1 MALIRNLGASI
12 LLAAGF
18 AAHAQSPSPQRTQ
31 LPGAVVTVNADLGQF
46 SMKTDQGDTVTVIA
60 GPKTV
65 IIQMPVGET
74 DIKKGFKLQLSGLHP
89 GDRVVA
95 FVRPGV
101 PVIAS
106 SLVVRSKADVDSIR
120 DRIQQDW
127 KRRGSAGTV
136 TAVDPATHTIT
147 VQSGRQTLTL
157 HTSDDTKFRRY
168 AADSPKSAD
177 AHAGTFADI
186 RTGDRVHAL
195 GNRSADNSVEAEVVY
210 SGAFRQMAATIDS
223 VDPATGELKVTDLA
237 TKKPLSIRITPDSV
251 LKRMPEQMAQSL
263 ARRYR
268 SGRQGASAGGA
279 ASPPLDQLPAAQLA
293 ELKPKDAIMVST
305 TMGSEAGSVTAIML
319 LAGVE
324 PLLTASPTAAQDIM
338 SGWNLGGGGEGEGE
352 DDQ

>member
-1 MALIRNLGASI
+1 MALIRILGASI
-12 LLAAGF
+12 LLAAGV
-18 AAHAQSPSPQRTQ
+18 AAEAQSPSPQKTQ
-31 LPGAVVTVNADLGQF
+31 LPGTVITVDANLGQF
-46 SMKTDQGDTVTVIA
+46 SMKTDQGDTVTVVA

-65 IIQMPVGET
+65 IIQMPAGET
-74 DIKKGFKLQLSGLHP
+74 DIKKGSKLQLSGIEA

-106 SLVVRSKADVDSIR
+106 SLVVRSKADVDSMR
-120 DRIQQDW
+120 AKAQEEW
-127 KRRGSAGTV
+127 KTRGSAGTV
-136 TAVDPATHTIT
+136 TGVDPAAHTIT
-147 VQSGRQTLTL
+147 VQSGRQTLTI
-157 HTSDDTKFRRY
+157 HTGDGTKFRRY

-177 AHAGTFADI
+177 AHASTFADI
-186 RTGDRVHAL
+186 RTGDRIHVL
-195 GNRSADNSVEAEVVY
+195 GNRSADNSVQAEVVY
-210 SGAFRQMAATIDS
+210 SGAFRQMAATIDA
-223 VDPATGELKVTDLA
+223 VDTATGELKVTDLA

-268 SGRQGASAGGA
+268 NGRQGAGAGAG

-305 TMGSEAGSVTAIML
+305 TMGSEPGTVTAIML

-338 SGWNLGGGGEGEGE
+338 SGWNLGEGGDGES
-352 DDQ
+352 DQ